1 MNSIMTAMPLPGMS
15 LRAAIREDIKRQRG
29 TTAVAATIMG
39 VGHPQTVLNYTCD
52 TKRDTHDMS
61 LKQFEALLEWTDA
74 QYTAHAVAE
83 IAGGFFVPG
92 VDPVQGVDLFEQM
105 ANSVARVGELG
116 QAINEAIADQRVT
129 VSEMNRIKQV
139 RTELAAEI
147 NTLVSIAAGMPG

>member
-1 MNSIMTAMPLPGMS
+1 MNSIMNIKPRAGMS
-15 LRAAIREDIKRQRG
+15 LRTAIREDIKRQKG
-29 TTAVAATIMG
+29 TTAVAATVIG

-92 VDPVQGVDLFEQM
+92 VDPVQGVDLFEQLS
-105 ANSVARVGELG
+105 NSLAQVSELA
-116 QAINEAIADQRVT
+116 QTISEAIADRRVT
-129 VSEMNRIKQV
+129 PSEMDRIKRV
-139 RTELAAEI
+139 RTQLATEI